1 MKRKVVIWARRCLIG
16 VGIVVAALIVIFGG
30 LLLLERY
37 RIAQFNRTH
46 ERVLPTDKDSP
57 VLSSAHEI
65 LSSLSPTQGED
76 TLRFAAMPSFGE
88 RWFAVSISYKGNY
101 AIGEVVVQ
109 DRSDGTLQKHRFEA
123 PPRLVRQFLNEWDG
137 LTDDYSGE
145 ARSLT
150 DGTPI
155 AFERKRGSHVT
166 SGVGNSPCHYDVLGD
181 ASARYFSRYV
191 PELSDLRNPEIDRL
205 LASDVC

>member
-1 MKRKVVIWARRCLIG
+1 MWARRCLIG
-16 VGIVVAALIVIFGG
+16 VGVIVAALIAIVGG
-30 LLLLERY
+30 LLLLERH
-37 RIAQFNRTH
+37 RIAQFNRTY
-46 ERVLPTDKDSP
+46 ERVLPTDKDNP
-57 VLSSAHEI
+57 VLSSAHKI
-65 LSSLSPTQGED
+65 LSSLSPTQGEN

-88 RWFAVSISYKGNY
+88 RWFAVSISDKSNS
-101 AIGEVVVQ
+101 ATGEVVVH
-109 DRSDGTLQKHRFEA
+109 DRSDGTLQRHRFEA
-123 PPRLVRQFLNEWDG
+123 PPRVVRQFLNEWDG

-145 ARSLT
+145 ARSVT

-155 AFERKRGSHVT
+155 AFERRRGSHVT

-191 PELSDLRNPEIDRL
+191 AELSDLRNPHIDRL